1 MMAETAGKCGKLQ
14 FDQNRQ
20 LVTTLTT
27 TLLINEIIIPE
38 QRDEDTEAITTERLT
53 GHSKQALS
61 SLTWGH
67 SYSEE
72 Q

>member
-1 MMAETAGKCGKLQ
+1 M
-14 FDQNRQ
+14 
-20 LVTTLTT
+20 TTLTT

>member
-1 MMAETAGKCGKLQ
+1 M
-14 FDQNRQ
+14 
-20 LVTTLTT
+20 TTLTT
-27 TLLINEIIIPE
+27 ALLINEIIIPE
-38 QRDEDTEAITTERLT
+38 HRDEDMETITTEHLT

-61 SLTWGH
+61 SLMWGH